1 MEIVV
6 INLATRA
13 ERWQA
18 MRRQLQRVGI
28 EPVRMPAVAG
38 QSLSPEQRAVLY
50 SEDLNRRL
58 YHQPLCD
65 GEIGCYA
72 SHLAVWQRLL
82 LSGADCIAVLEDD
95 VELDASLPQVL
106 AAIEALPGDWDLVKL
121 IGRRVEKLDAAQPLC
136 EGCSLVCYRRVPSL
150 TSAYV
155 LHRRGAAKLLAQ
167 RPPFGRPVDVDLR
180 HWWECG
186 LQVQGVLP
194 YPAREAPSAGES
206 SMVGR
211 AAQRDAA
218 RRWRRLWQQ
227 ARYTWCN
234 WQARLAARPGEG
246 RTVPL
251 QPQAALRSHDRV

>member
-1 MEIVV
+1 MEVVV

-13 ERWQA
+13 ARWNA
-18 MRRQLQRVGI
+18 MQQQLTAVGI
-28 EPVRMPAVAG
+28 APVRIPAVAG
-38 QSLSPEQRAVLY
+38 ATLGPEQRAALY
-50 SEDLNRRL
+50 SEELNRRQ

-72 SHLAVWQRLL
+72 SHLSVWQRLL
-82 LSGADCIAVLEDD
+82 LSGAECVAVLEDD
-95 VELDASLPQVL
+95 IELDTSLPQVL

-121 IGRRVEKLDAAQPLC
+121 IGRQVEKVEAAQPLC
-136 EGCSLVCYRRVPSL
+136 EGCSLVCYHRVPSL

-186 LQVQGVLP
+186 LAVQGVQP
-194 YPAREAPSAGES
+194 YPVREAPSACES
-206 SMVGR
+206 SIVGR
-211 AAQRDAA
+211 EVERDAA
-218 RRWRRLWQQ
+218 RGWRRLWQQ

-234 WQARLAARPGEG
+234 WQARQAAHRPGGEMA
-246 RTVPL
+246 L
-251 QPQAALRSHDRV
+251 QPQAALRSHDRP